1 MSGAQEEHGEG
12 GVEAERREDKVS
24 EVRLLSKV
32 KRRFLRKVASTF
44 SACEMKGKGGFTLC

>member
-32 KRRFLRKVASTF
+32 EVHRLGEVCHPILKCIGSKS
-44 SACEMKGKGGFTLC
+44 